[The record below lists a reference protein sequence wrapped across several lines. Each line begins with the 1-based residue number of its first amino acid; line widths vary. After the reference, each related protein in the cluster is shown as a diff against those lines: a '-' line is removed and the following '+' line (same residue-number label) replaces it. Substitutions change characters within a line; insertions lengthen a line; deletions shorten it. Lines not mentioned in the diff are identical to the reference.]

1 MSLLGAN
8 SSAYVGSIMAAVWR
22 RFAVKTHSPE
32 LAHVIFAKQSQL
44 LEEEEN
50 RGKSRRPRAL
60 DRT

>member
-1 MSLLGAN
+1 
-8 SSAYVGSIMAAVWR
+8 MAAVWR